1 MAALVRSR
9 LCVHTK
15 QMAKWSRRTSGLGSP
30 GPALREKNLALDHPV
45 TARRPSGGMVGEN
58 SSVCESK
65 GPDTRPLHY
74 RAPPGHSLSEALS
87 AEASGCP
94 VQKGVKFNTCKRNL

>member
-9 LCVHTK
+9 LYVCIRNR
-15 QMAKWSRRTSGLGSP
+15 WLIRSRRTSGLGSP

-74 RAPPGHSLSEALS
+74 RAPPGHSLSEGFIS
-87 AEASGCP
+87 RS
-94 VQKGVKFNTCKRNL
+94 